1 MGAWHFIV
9 SGRRRGP
16 GRVVVVFASAL
27 ALLAGGCGKHGQGA
41 KTDSE
46 KAADVAILNDAL
58 AAELTTVAAWDRALP
73 HLRGR
78 ALAVGRELRGQDQ
91 AHLDAITKAVRG
103 LGGEIEAEAE
113 ELEPARPAGPGDALR
128 LAYEA
133 ENAALAQDLAAPSR
147 LQTGAPRAVTAAI
160 GASHAQHLVLL
171 RQLLGVPPAGAAPQP
186 YESGDEPPPR
196 SGMIRA

>member
-9 SGRRRGP
+9 SGQRRGSR
-16 GRVVVVFASAL
+16 RVVVVFAAVL
-27 ALLAGGCGKHGQGA
+27 ALLVGGCGKHGQGA

-46 KAADVAILNDAL
+46 KAADVAVLNDAL
-58 AAELTTVAAWDRALP
+58 AAELTAVAAWDRALP
-73 HLRGR
+73 RLRGR

-103 LGGEIEAEAE
+103 LGGETEAEAE
-113 ELEPARPAGPGDALR
+113 ELEPVRLNGRGEALR

-147 LQTGAPRAVTAAI
+147 LRTEAPRAVTAAI

-171 RQLLGVPPAGAAPQP
+171 RQLLGVPLAGAAPQP
-186 YESGDEPPPR
+186 YESGDEPPP
-196 SGMIRA
+196 GGG